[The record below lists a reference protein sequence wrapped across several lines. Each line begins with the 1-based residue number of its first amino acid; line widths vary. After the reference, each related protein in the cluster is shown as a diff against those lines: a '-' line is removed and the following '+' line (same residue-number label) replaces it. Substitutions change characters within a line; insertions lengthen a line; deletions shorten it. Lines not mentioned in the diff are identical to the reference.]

1 MSLKETD
8 LYEPIKIFLEDEGYE
23 VQAEVKHCDI
33 AAIKEGQTLII
44 ELKKSFNLKLVYQA
58 LERQSL
64 TDQVFVAIPRP
75 EKGQRDRTW
84 KDMIRLLKRLEVGL
98 ITVALD
104 SPLKT
109 VDVVLEPADS
119 MVRKNRKKQE
129 RLQAEIH
136 NRHVAENVGGMTR
149 RKIMTAYRERSI
161 ELCCIIEEFGKISVK
176 ELRLMGKE
184 GKYSSI
190 LQSNVYQ
197 WFERLEKGIYGLSPL
212 GEDALRTV
220 DYDKVVSFYRSLYR
234 KEKDK

>member
-8 LYEPIKIFLEDEGYE
+8 LYEPIKVFLEDEGYK

-33 AAIKEGQTLII
+33 AAIKEGQTLIV

-75 EKGQRDRTW
+75 EKGQGDRTW

-119 MVRKNRKKQE
+119 MIRKNRKKQE

-149 RKIMTAYRERSI
+149 RKIMTAYRERAI
-161 ELCCIIEEFGKISVK
+161 ELCCIIEEFGRISVK

-184 GKYSSI
+184 EKYSSI

-197 WFERLEKGIYGLSPL
+197 WFERLEKGVYGLSPM
-212 GEDALRTV
+212 GEDALRAV
-220 DYDKVVSFYRSLYR
+220 DYEKVIGFYRSVYR

>member
-234 KEKDK
+234 KGKDK

>member
-197 WFERLEKGIYGLSPL
+197 WFERLEKGIYGLSPM